1 MNLDMTIANNLE
13 RLKAV
18 KNVTI
23 NDVCRVYFLI
33 KENKQNE
40 LENFSFDGEQKGRN
54 FYITDKGI
62 EHTFTTRK
70 AAYVYLMTTYG
81 TFTQ

>member
-1 MNLDMTIANNLE
+1 MKLDMTITNNLE

-40 LENFSFDGEQKGRN
+40 LTRLSIDVAQKDRE
-54 FYITDKGI
+54 YTITDKGI

-70 AAYVYLMTTYG
+70 AAYIYLMTTYG